1 MYYNTRHNPVF
12 TGNCVNAG
20 CVSTYYNGFESP
32 VLHSKKRPGI
42 RNISGFPVFLT
53 FLQKRQIPQN
63 MAHIRL
69 ISGNAKMT
77 GNRIPE

>member
-1 MYYNTRHNPVF
+1 MHNPAF
-12 TGNCVNAG
+12 TPFPVNTG

>member
-1 MYYNTRHNPVF
+1 M
-12 TGNCVNAG
+12 
-20 CVSTYYNGFESP
+20 
-32 VLHSKKRPGI
+32 LHSKKRPGI